1 MANAGPNTNGSQFFV
16 TTVKT
21 PHLDGKHVV
30 FGRVVDGIDVVKVRE
45 PRAANAT
52 ENPNIGAR
60 TARSPL
66 PPLFLHCGSHR
77 VPHRAAAPQL
87 LALACRRRMAF
98 DTAVG
103 LGAVS
108 LPPPSRALV
117 CHGIARSR
125 SSGAA
130 HRKASRAARA

>member
-66 PPLFLHCGSHR
+66 PPLFFQMS
-77 VPHRAAAPQL
+77 
-87 LALACRRRMAF
+87 AF
-98 DTAVG
+98 
-103 LGAVS
+103 LW
-108 LPPPSRALV
+108 
-117 CHGIARSR
+117 ARSCLLFR
-125 SSGAA
+125 
-130 HRKASRAARA
+130 RAI